1 MTKFSG
7 HPLWMALFLIVN
19 RKQRPYFVW
28 YDYDNDDD
36 DCGCGICGD
45 IKDTYEI
52 RRAFHKEKAAK
63 KKQMIDSAKLTSK
76 ANMQLKTIQNLNE
89 RLGW

>member
-28 YDYDNDDD
+28 YDYDNDDVD
-36 DCGCGICGD
+36 SGCGICGD
-45 IKDTYEI
+45 IYEYI
-52 RRAFHKEKAAK
+52 RYIWNKA
-63 KKQMIDSAKLTSK
+63 SFS
-76 ANMQLKTIQNLNE
+76 E
-89 RLGW
+89 RKGSQEETND